1 MIQFHLM
8 DFDYIWQ
15 VLHFPD
21 HIVRVKAIELFKS
34 LKLLNKKEV
43 RLFLY
48 PVYKDEI
55 DRELKNEFEKIVWQR

>member
-1 MIQFHLM
+1 
-8 DFDYIWQ
+8 

-21 HIVRVKAIELFKS
+21 HLVRLKVIEL
-34 LKLLNKKEV
+34 LKTLNLLNKKEV

-48 PVYKDEI
+48 PVYKDEM

>member
-1 MIQFHLM
+1 M

>member
-1 MIQFHLM
+1 M
-8 DFDYIWQ
+8 DYDYIWQ

-21 HIVRVKAIELFKS
+21 HIVRVKVIELLKS

-48 PVYKDEI
+48 PVYKDEM